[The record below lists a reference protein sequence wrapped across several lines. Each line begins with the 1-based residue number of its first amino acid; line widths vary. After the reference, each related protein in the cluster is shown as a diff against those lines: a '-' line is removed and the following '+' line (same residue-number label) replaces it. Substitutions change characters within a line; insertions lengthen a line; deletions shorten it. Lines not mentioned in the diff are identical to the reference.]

1 MTNEKLYTKPTEE
14 EYDEVKELTK
24 TNKKILKYS
33 ILTIIMI
40 LVTMYLRYVNTSFY
54 NN

>member
-24 TNKKILKYS
+24 TNCSY
-33 ILTIIMI
+33 
-40 LVTMYLRYVNTSFY
+40 NTSFM
-54 NN
+54 NNSREK